1 MADGS
6 KIMENNPTE
15 DISVREVF
23 GIDSDM
29 IVKGSRNE
37 PIEFLRL
44 MKHTNSI
51 QIQP

>member
-29 IVKGSRNE
+29 IVKGFSERANRVQ
-37 PIEFLRL
+37 RL